1 MAMGSRSVTGMLLCR
16 AGADR
21 VAFAAHEVATIE
33 SPSTFGGRAGCAS
46 QGFGGAVGSER
57 ILVAATG
64 EAVGVDALEID
75 PEPLTLLPV
84 PGLLGRVAGGSLRG
98 FVQVRG
104 ALWPLMSLVDF
115 GRFLAPSTREAA

>member
-1 MAMGSRSVTGMLLCR
+1 MAPGSRITGTLLCR

-33 SPSTFGGRAGCAS
+33 SPTTFGGVPGAARAA
-46 QGFGGAVGSER
+46 FGGDPGCER

-75 PEPLTLLPV
+75 SEPLTVLPA
-84 PGLLGRVAGGSLRG
+84 PRLLGQLAGRSLRG
-98 FVQVRG
+98 FIQVRDE
-104 ALWPLMSLVDF
+104 LWPLMSLVGF
-115 GRFLAPSTREAA
+115 GRFLARSTREAA